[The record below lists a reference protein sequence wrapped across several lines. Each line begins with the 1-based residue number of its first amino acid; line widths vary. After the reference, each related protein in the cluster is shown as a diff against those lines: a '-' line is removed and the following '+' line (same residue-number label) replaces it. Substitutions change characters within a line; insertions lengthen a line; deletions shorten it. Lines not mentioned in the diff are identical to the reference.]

1 MRKNTENTMRNAD
14 VAKSVNA
21 IIAKS
26 QLAQRYTIAFNEN
39 VDKSNRVAIFNESVE
54 SAKQIVSTMNL
65 QSDFMQ
71 AVARTTVW
79 LDNTQIVIF
88 IGAVFTV
95 YASQSQ
101 LDSKAEFNKLFNESI
116 DKKYN
121 ERKLK
126 NKTITALTETRHTFN
141 SVDDFKSFFELFSQL
156 VNDRLTAQQTETAD
170 STAETAKETDSTAQQ
185 TAKQSKAK
193 QSKSKAKQSKTDLS
207 KVSAETIAE
216 MTKEIIES
224 EKKHA

>member
-14 VAKSVNA
+14 IAKSVNA
-21 IIAKS
+21 IITKSALAK
-26 QLAQRYTIAFNEN
+26 RYTIATNEN
-39 VDKSNRVAIFNESVE
+39 IDKSNRVAIFNESVE

-79 LDNTQIVIF
+79 LDNTQIVVF
-88 IGAVFTV
+88 VGAVFTV
-95 YASQSQ
+95 YASQSK
-101 LDSKAEFNKLFNESI
+101 LESKADFDKLFNESI

-141 SVDDFKSFFELFSQL
+141 SVDDFKAFFNLFSEL
-156 VNDRLTAQQTETAD
+156 VSDRLTAQQTD
-170 STAETAKETDSTAQQ
+170 SKAQQ

-216 MTKEIIES
+216 MTKEIIEN
-224 EKKHA
+224 ERQHA

>member
-21 IIAKS
+21 IIAQS
-26 QLAQRYTIAFNEN
+26 QLAQRYAVAYNEN

-101 LDSKAEFNKLFNESI
+101 LDSKAEFDKLFNESI

-141 SVDDFKSFFELFSQL
+141 SVDDFKSFFNLFAEL

-170 STAETAKETDSTAQQ
+170 STAETAKETDSK
-185 TAKQSKAK
+185 AKQSKA
-193 QSKSKAKQSKTDLS
+193 KSKAKQSKTDLS

-224 EKKHA
+224 ERQHA

>member
-14 VAKSVNA
+14 TAKRVNA
-21 IIAKS
+21 IIAQS
-26 QLAQRYTIAFNEN
+26 QLAQRYAVAYNEN

-54 SAKQIVSTMNL
+54 SAKQLVSTMNL

-79 LDNTQIVIF
+79 LDNTQIVVF
-88 IGAVFTV
+88 VGAVFTV
-95 YASQSQ
+95 YASQSK
-101 LDSKAEFNKLFNESI
+101 LESKAEFNKLFNESI

-141 SVDDFKSFFELFSQL
+141 SVDDFKAFFELFSQL
-156 VNDRLTAQQTETAD
+156 VSDRLTAQQTD
-170 STAETAKETDSTAQQ
+170 STAETAKETDSK
-185 TAKQSKAK
+185 AKQSKAK

-216 MTKEIIES
+216 MTKEIIEN
-224 EKKHA
+224 ERQHA

>member
-1 MRKNTENTMRNAD
+1 MSKTTENTMRNAD
-14 VAKSVNA
+14 VAKKVNA
-21 IIAKS
+21 IIAQS
-26 QLAQRYTIAFNEN
+26 QLAQRYAVSYNEN
-39 VDKSNRVAIFNESVE
+39 VDKSNRVAIFNESIE

-79 LDNTQIVIF
+79 LDNTQIVVF
-88 IGAVFTV
+88 VGAVFTV
-95 YASQSQ
+95 FASQSQ
-101 LDSKAEFNKLFNESI
+101 LDSTDFDKLFNESI

-141 SVDDFKSFFELFSQL
+141 SVDDFKAFFNLFSEL
-156 VNDRLTAQQTETAD
+156 VSDRLTAQQTET
-170 STAETAKETDSTAQQ
+170 TETAQQ
-185 TAKQSKAK
+185 TDSKAKQSKAK
-193 QSKSKAKQSKTDLS
+193 QLKSKAKQSKTDLS

-216 MTKEIIES
+216 MTKEIIEN
-224 EKKHA
+224 EKQHA

>member
-1 MRKNTENTMRNAD
+1 MSKTTENTMRTVD

-26 QLAQRYTIAFNEN
+26 ALAKLYTIATNEN
-39 VDKSNRVAIFNESVE
+39 VDKSNRVAIFNESHE
-54 SAKQIVSTMNL
+54 HAKQIVETMKL
-65 QSDFMQ
+65 QSDFMS

-79 LDNTQIVIF
+79 LDNTQIVVF
-88 IGAVFTV
+88 VGAVFTV
-95 YASQSQ
+95 FASQSK
-101 LDSKAEFNKLFNESI
+101 LESKADFNKLYNESI

-141 SVDDFKSFFELFSQL
+141 SVDDFKAFFELFAQL
-156 VNDRLTAQQTETAD
+156 VADRLNSTE
-170 STAETAKETDSTAQQ
+170 QN

-193 QSKSKAKQSKTDLS
+193 EQSAKQSKAQQS
-207 KVSAETIAE
+207 KTKIKSATAE
-216 MTKEIIES
+216 QLAELTKEIIES
-224 EKKHA
+224 ETKKA